1 MAPPNLAS
9 SYPWTSTPLIANA
22 PMGGFATAPLAITV
36 TKAGG
41 LGFIGPVFTMPELD
55 AELTKASKLLN
66 SAEPFSKTPIGGKTL
81 PIGLGFL
88 IFFVKLDEA
97 AEVVRKHS
105 PTAIWLFGAHANAE
119 YATWT
124 AKMREVS
131 PSSKIWIQTGSVSS
145 ALELA
150 ATCKPDVL
158 VMQGIDAG
166 GHGYEK
172 GAGLIALLPETADAL
187 ASKGHKIPLIAAGG
201 ISDGRGV
208 AAALALGAQGV
219 VMGTRFL
226 AAEETVV
233 RDGYRRR
240 VLETR
245 DGGQNTVRDK
255 VFDETRGDNVWP
267 VEYDGRSVVTETYI
281 DFKAGVG
288 LEEIRKRY
296 AEAENG
302 ADRGF
307 GIDGG
312 KLRSTIWAGTGVGLV
327 NKVQPA
333 AEIVQEILEKTHSI
347 LGSLKARM

>member
-1 MAPPNLAS
+1 
-9 SYPWTSTPLIANA
+9 
-22 PMGGFATAPLAITV
+22 MGGFATAPLATTV

-41 LGFIGPVFTMPELD
+41 LGFIGPVFTMPELE
-55 AELTKASKLLN
+55 AELTKASKLLD
-66 SAEPFSKTPIGGKTL
+66 SAEPSSKPTKEDKTL
-81 PIGLGFL
+81 PIGLGVL
-88 IFFVKLDEA
+88 IFFVQLEEA

-105 PTAIWLFGAHANAE
+105 PAAIWLFGAHANAD

-124 AKMREVS
+124 SKMREVS
-131 PSSKIWIQTGSVSS
+131 PASKIWIQTGSVSS

-150 ATCKPDVL
+150 AACKPDVL

-172 GAGLIALLPETADAL
+172 GAGLISLLPETADAL
-187 ASKGHKIPLIAAGG
+187 DAKGHQIPLVAAGG

-233 RDGYRRR
+233 RDGYRRG
-240 VLETR
+240 VLETW

-255 VFDETRGDNVWP
+255 VFDETRGANVWP
-267 VEYDGRSVVTETYI
+267 MEYDGRSVVTETYF

-288 LEEIRKRY
+288 LDEIRKRY
-296 AEAENG
+296 AEAEKG

-307 GIDGG
+307 GMDDG

-333 AEIVQEILEKTHSI
+333 AEIVKEILEETHSI
-347 LGSLKARM
+347 LGSLKPRM